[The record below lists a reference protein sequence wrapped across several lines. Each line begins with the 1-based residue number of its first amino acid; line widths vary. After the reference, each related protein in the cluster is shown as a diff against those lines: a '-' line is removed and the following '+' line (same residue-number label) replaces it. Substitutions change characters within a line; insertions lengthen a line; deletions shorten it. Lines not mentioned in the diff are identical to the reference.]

1 MGSKTMS
8 NNNYVGEGI
17 CGMVMAIA
25 TVLQTNEWL
34 QNIQI
39 VICIIAGILGIIL
52 TLWKLIKMYQIAK
65 KDGKIDKEEKQDLI
79 NQGMELGEQ
88 IEDFVNLVSEK
99 TKDKEQK

>member
-1 MGSKTMS
+1 MN

-17 CGMVMAIA
+17 CGAVMAVT
-25 TVLQTNEWL
+25 TVLQTSEWL
-34 QNIQI
+34 QNVQI

-52 TLWKLIKMYQIAK
+52 TAWKLIKMYQIAK
-65 KDGKIDKEEKQDLI
+65 KDGKIDKEEKQELVD
-79 NQGMELGEQ
+79 QGTELGEQ

>member
-1 MGSKTMS
+1 MN
-8 NNNYVGEGI
+8 NNNYIGEGI
-17 CGMVMAIA
+17 CGAVMAVT
-25 TVLQTNEWL
+25 TVLQTSEWL

-52 TLWKLIKMYQIAK
+52 TAWKLIKMYQIAK
-65 KDGKIDKEEKQDLI
+65 KDGKIDKEEKQELVD
-79 NQGMELGEQ
+79 QGMELGEQ

>member
-1 MGSKTMS
+1 MN

-17 CGMVMAIA
+17 CGAVMAVT
-25 TVLQTNEWL
+25 TVLQTSEWL

-39 VICIIAGILGIIL
+39 VICIIAGILGIVL
-52 TLWKLIKMYQIAK
+52 TAWKLIKMYQLAK
-65 KDGKIDKEEKQDLI
+65 KDGKIDKEEKQELVD
-79 NQGMELGEQ
+79 QGMELGEQ

>member
-1 MGSKTMS
+1 M
-8 NNNYVGEGI
+8 NQNNYVGESI
-17 CGMVMAIA
+17 CGTVMAVA

-65 KDGKIDKEEKQDLI
+65 KDGKIDEEEKQELVD
-79 NQGMELGEQ
+79 QGMELGEQ
-88 IEDFVNLVSEK
+88 IKDVVTMISEK

>member
-1 MGSKTMS
+1 MN

-17 CGMVMAIA
+17 CGIVMAVA

-65 KDGKIDKEEKQDLI
+65 KDGKIDNEEKQELV

-88 IEDFVNLVSEK
+88 IEDLVNLVSEK
-99 TKDKEQK
+99 TKDKEHK

>member
-1 MGSKTMS
+1 MN

-17 CGMVMAIA
+17 CGAVMAIA

-52 TLWKLIKMYQIAK
+52 TAWKLIKMYQLAK
-65 KDGKIDKEEKQDLI
+65 KDGKIDEEEKQELI
-79 NQGMELGEQ
+79 DQGTELGEQ
-88 IEDFVNLVSEK
+88 IKDVVTMISEK

>member
-1 MGSKTMS
+1 MN

-17 CGMVMAIA
+17 CGAVMAIA

-39 VICIIAGILGIIL
+39 VICIIAGILGIVL
-52 TLWKLIKMYQIAK
+52 TLWKLIKMYQLAT
-65 KDGKIDKEEKQDLI
+65 KDGKIDEEEKQELI
-79 NQGMELGEQ
+79 DQGTELGEQ
-88 IEDFVNLVSEK
+88 IKDVVTMISEK

>member
-1 MGSKTMS
+1 MN

-17 CGMVMAIA
+17 CGAVMAVA

-39 VICIIAGILGIIL
+39 VICIIAGILGIVL
-52 TLWKLIKMYQIAK
+52 TAWKLIKMYQLAK
-65 KDGKIDKEEKQDLI
+65 KDGKIDKEEKQELI
-79 NQGMELGEQ
+79 DQGMELGEQ
-88 IEDFVNLVSEK
+88 IEDVVTMISEK

>member
-1 MGSKTMS
+1 MN

-17 CGMVMAIA
+17 CGIVMALA

-39 VICIIAGILGIIL
+39 VICIIAGILGIVL

-65 KDGKIDKEEKQDLI
+65 RDGKIDEEEKQELVD
-79 NQGMELGEQ
+79 QGMELGEQ
-88 IEDFVNLVSEK
+88 IEDLVNLVSEK

>member
-1 MGSKTMS
+1 MN

-17 CGMVMAIA
+17 CGAVMAIA

-39 VICIIAGILGIIL
+39 VICIIAGVLGIIL
-52 TLWKLIKMYQIAK
+52 TLWKLIKMYQLAK
-65 KDGKIDKEEKQDLI
+65 KDGKIDEEEKQELI
-79 NQGMELGEQ
+79 NQGTELGEQ

>member
-1 MGSKTMS
+1 MN

-17 CGMVMAIA
+17 CGIVMALA

-39 VICIIAGILGIIL
+39 VICIIAGILGIVL

-65 KDGKIDKEEKQDLI
+65 RDGKIDEEEKQELVD
-79 NQGMELGEQ
+79 QGMELGEQ

>member
-1 MGSKTMS
+1 MN

-17 CGMVMAIA
+17 CGIVMAVA

-65 KDGKIDKEEKQDLI
+65 EECLDIIPRQSVA
-79 NQGMELGEQ
+79 LG
-88 IEDFVNLVSEK
+88 IMHFM
-99 TKDKEQK
+99 

>member
-1 MGSKTMS
+1 MN

-17 CGMVMAIA
+17 CGAVMAVS
-25 TVLQTNEWL
+25 TVLQTNELL

-52 TLWKLIKMYQIAK
+52 TIWKLVKMYQLAK
-65 KDGKIDKEEKQDLI
+65 KDGKIDEEEKQELI
-79 NQGMELGEQ
+79 DQGTELGEQ
-88 IEDFVNLVSEK
+88 IKDVVTMISEK

>member
-1 MGSKTMS
+1 MN

-17 CGMVMAIA
+17 CGVVMALA

-39 VICIIAGILGIIL
+39 VICIIAGILGIVL

-65 KDGKIDKEEKQDLI
+65 KDGKIDKEEKQELV

>member
-1 MGSKTMS
+1 MN

-17 CGMVMAIA
+17 CGTVMAIA
-25 TVLQTNEWL
+25 TVLQTNELL

-39 VICIIAGILGIIL
+39 VICIIAGVLGIIL

-65 KDGKIDKEEKQDLI
+65 KDGKIDKEEKQELVD
-79 NQGMELGEQ
+79 QGIELGEQ

>member
-1 MGSKTMS
+1 MN

-17 CGMVMAIA
+17 CGVVMAVT
-25 TVLQTNEWL
+25 TVLQTSEWL

-52 TLWKLIKMYQIAK
+52 TAWKLIKMYQIAK
-65 KDGKIDKEEKQDLI
+65 KDGKIDKEEKQELVD
-79 NQGMELGEQ
+79 QGMELGEQ

>member
-1 MGSKTMS
+1 M
-8 NNNYVGEGI
+8 NQNNYVGEGI
-17 CGMVMAIA
+17 CGVVMTIA
-25 TVLQTNEWL
+25 TVLQTNELL

-65 KDGKIDKEEKQDLI
+65 KDGKIDEEEKQELI
-79 NQGMELGEQ
+79 DQGMELGDQ
-88 IEDFVNLVSEK
+88 IKDVVTMISEK

>member
-1 MGSKTMS
+1 MN

-17 CGMVMAIA
+17 CGIVMAVA

-65 KDGKIDKEEKQDLI
+65 KDGKIDEEEKQELV

-88 IEDFVNLVSEK
+88 IKDVVNLVSEK

>member
-1 MGSKTMS
+1 MN

-17 CGMVMAIA
+17 CGTVMALSTI
-25 TVLQTNEWL
+25 LQTNEVL

-52 TLWKLIKMYQIAK
+52 TAWKLIKMYQIAK
-65 KDGKIDKEEKQDLI
+65 KDGKIDKEEKQELVD
-79 NQGMELGEQ
+79 QGMELGEQ

>member
-1 MGSKTMS
+1 MN
-8 NNNYVGEGI
+8 NNNYVGESI
-17 CGMVMAIA
+17 CGAVMAIA
-25 TVLQTNEWL
+25 TVLQTNELL

-65 KDGKIDKEEKQDLI
+65 KDGKIDEEEKQELI
-79 NQGMELGEQ
+79 DQGTELGEQ

-99 TKDKEQK
+99 TKNKEQK

>member
-1 MGSKTMS
+1 MN

-17 CGMVMAIA
+17 CGVVMTIA
-25 TVLQTNEWL
+25 TVLQTNELL

-39 VICIIAGILGIIL
+39 VICIIAGVLGIIL

-65 KDGKIDKEEKQDLI
+65 KDGKITEEEKQALTD
-79 NQGMELGEQ
+79 QGMELGEQ
-88 IEDFVNLVSEK
+88 IKDVVTMISEK

>member
-1 MGSKTMS
+1 MN

-17 CGMVMAIA
+17 CGAVMAVT
-25 TVLQTNEWL
+25 TVLQTSECL

-52 TLWKLIKMYQIAK
+52 TAWKLIKMYQIAK
-65 KDGKIDKEEKQDLI
+65 KDGKIDKEEKQELI
-79 NQGMELGEQ
+79 DQGMELGEQ

>member
-1 MGSKTMS
+1 MN

-17 CGMVMAIA
+17 CGTVMAIA

-65 KDGKIDKEEKQDLI
+65 KDGKIDQEEKQELI
-79 NQGMELGEQ
+79 DQGMELGEQ
-88 IEDFVNLVSEK
+88 IKDVVTMISEN

>member
-1 MGSKTMS
+1 MN
-8 NNNYVGEGI
+8 NNNYVGESI
-17 CGMVMAIA
+17 CCAVMAIT
-25 TVLQTNEWL
+25 TVLQTSEWL

-52 TLWKLIKMYQIAK
+52 TAWKLIKMYQIAK
-65 KDGKIDKEEKQDLI
+65 KDGKIDKEEKQELVD
-79 NQGMELGEQ
+79 QGMELGEQ